1 MKKIARFDLVRQ
13 VSKSR
18 RVEGSRTFLDFDL
31 TDLLDSTELQEFQE
45 QTGLQNSPVTLVLP
59 ERCQDG
65 ASTYSPES
73 LVVVAFLHGFGGGR
87 QSWGIGQAVREGQ
100 GSFVLRVL
108 GSVETMGK
116 ETIGLVLAGL
126 GSGGGGLHSTVGKVG
141 ITPHH
146 YARQLEFALR
156 YLGLTACEKVI
167 GIGHSIGAAALWEF
181 ANQSSSNGSSLMDT
195 VEKKLDVS
203 VVAISPVMAIGES
216 RFLTRGCQI
225 AGKGLDLLLWPVVA
239 LWRSTGRRL
248 LDLMAMASVLKGLA
262 RQGPFGGSLAG
273 VKGLVLVGERD
284 WIARQGLPK
293 ALWRAGCAWPVALL
307 AGLGH
312 DLLQHPATQRALLEH
327 LPHLL

>member
-1 MKKIARFDLVRQ
+1 MLQLDLISE

-59 ERCQDG
+59 ERFQE
-65 ASTYSPES
+65 SVSPYSPEN

-87 QSWGIGQAVREGQ
+87 QSWGIGQAVRKGQ

-126 GSGGGGLHSTVGKVG
+126 GSGGGGLHSTVGKAG
-141 ITPHH
+141 ITAHH

-156 YLGLTACEKVI
+156 YTGLTGCEKVI
-167 GIGHSIGAAALWEF
+167 GIGHSIGATALWEF
-181 ANQSSSNGSSLMDT
+181 ANQSYSNGSSLMET
-195 VEKKLDVS
+195 ETKKLDVS

-216 RFLTRGCQI
+216 RLLKRGCQI

-248 LDLMAMASVLKGLA
+248 SDLMAMASVLRGLA

-284 WIARQGLPK
+284 WLARQGLLR

-312 DLLQHPATQRALLEH
+312 NLLQHPATQTALLEH